1 MISSQVI
8 QRWKDG
14 NFSPPPD
21 QKAHRKNGVT
31 HCERVGDYS
40 CENPRVRFA
49 DGGRLVQLR
58 FAPSPA
64 MQWNNEHFF
73 DRSPRGKCKGFSF
86 GSRRRMLNRLNE
98 VSTSSRLPYF
108 VTATLPDEAFNDDVA
123 RFAKTAKVWMD
134 NFVKRLHRV
143 SPGACGFW
151 RIEWKARK
159 SGLHEGK
166 LFPHFHL
173 LVWGLLERSLGVD
186 GVYDRETGQQIGE
199 VEGWE
204 SYIDLEDSQLTL
216 ELVQTLAGSARAVG
230 NGIQTSRMFA
240 GAGLEYEF
248 SGKPRFIHRCSELV
262 IRLSVERTQPDHP
275 LAVKARKMAFSDWA
289 SLAWYHVVDSHN
301 TDHLKAGLRV
311 ERVKSWGGVMS
322 YCAKYMAKADCE
334 FLSEISFG
342 RSWGVFNTRCVPW
355 AKIIEIELPGE
366 VGVRLRRVA
375 RHYLDRVC
383 ARKRSRPYG
392 VTLYCNVAQW
402 SKLWEKPPDCP
413 F

>member
-1 MISSQVI
+1 MKKHVI
-8 QRWKDG
+8 
-14 NFSPPPD
+14 
-21 QKAHRKNGVT
+21 AHCSR
-31 HCERVGDYS
+31 EGDYS
-40 CENPRVRFA
+40 CESPRVRFA
-49 DGGRLVQLR
+49 QGGRLVQLR

-64 MQWNNEHFF
+64 MQWNNENFF

-98 VSTSSRLPYF
+98 VSTSARLPYF
-108 VTATLPDEAFNDDVA
+108 VTATLPDEAFDDDVA

-134 NFVKRLHRV
+134 NFVKRLRRV

-173 LVWGLLERSLGVD
+173 LVWGLLERDLGSS
-186 GVYDRETGQQIGE
+186 GVYDQETGELIGE
-199 VEGWE
+199 RENWE
-204 SYIDLEDSQLTL
+204 SFVALPDSQLTF
-216 ELVQTLAGSARAVG
+216 ELVKTLADSAPVAGVRSSTMT
-230 NGIQTSRMFA
+230 TSF
-240 GAGLEYEF
+240 GDIVF
-248 SGKPRFIHRCSELV
+248 SGKSRYIDRCQTLVLALELEK
-262 IRLSVERTQPDHP
+262 RDLGHP
-275 LAVKARKMAFSDWA
+275 LAIKARKMAFTDWA
-289 SLAWYHVVDSHN
+289 SLAWYHVVGSHN

-366 VGVRLRRVA
+366 VGIRLRRVA

-383 ARKRSRPYG
+383 ARRRQRPYG